1 MDHGVMYL
9 EDPVPP
15 VTRDPSL
22 PGHATPLTVVTI
34 VSFSLATVFMAIRLY
49 ARQFLVG
56 RLSFDD
62 YVMGLA
68 YACDAV
74 MVGFTLNMLKYGMGK
89 HIWNVPLT
97 DLFPHFNLNN
107 MLAAVFW
114 CAATGFAKGS
124 ILLFYLR
131 IFPAK
136 SAHIAVWAAF
146 AFTIAYSF
154 ASALV
159 NIFACDPVKGSW
171 DFEAAATAKCINRE
185 AFYFAQAGLGIAT
198 DVITVVIPLPWLKT
212 LKLPTRQKFY
222 VGIMLTMGAF
232 VCIVSGIRLQSLKV
246 LLSDRDLTRNT
257 VLALMWCVL
266 ELNLSVIGGCIPTI
280 KPLLK
285 EFFPRLLGTSLGR
298 SRTGDDIYLQ
308 SSRKTGR
315 NADNGPSGVRSF
327 HAGTHSATGRQSDTG
342 SEEFI
347 ISKAYGSSTNDGV
360 EEGKITRSYGIEVET
375 TFVKD
380 NNRHS

>member
-1 MDHGVMYL
+1 MSVDHGVMYL
-9 EDPVPP
+9 SDPPFGVA
-15 VTRDPSL
+15 RDPSL
-22 PGHATPLTVVTI
+22 PGQAAPLTIVTI
-34 VSFSLATVFMAIRLY
+34 VAFSLATVFMGIRVY
-49 ARQFLVG
+49 SRQCIVG
-56 RLSFDD
+56 KLSFDD

-74 MVGFTLNMLKYGMGK
+74 MVGFTLNMLRYGMGK

-97 DLFPHFNLNN
+97 DLFPHFNLSN
-107 MLAAVFW
+107 MVAAIFF

-136 SAHIAVWAAF
+136 AAHVAVWTAF

-154 ASALV
+154 TSVLV
-159 NIFACDPVKGSW
+159 NIFACDPIKASW
-171 DFEAAATAKCINRE
+171 DFEAAKTAKCINRPV
-185 AFYFAQAGLGIAT
+185 FYFAQAGLGIAT
-198 DVITVVIPLPWLKT
+198 DVITVLIPLPWLKS

-222 VGIMLTMGAF
+222 VAIMLTMGAF
-232 VCIVSGIRLQSLKV
+232 VCVISGIRLQSLKV
-246 LLSDRDLTRNT
+246 LLNDPDLTRNT

-285 EFFPRLLGTSLGR
+285 EFFPRLLGTSR
-298 SRTGDDIYLQ
+298 SRSTTGGDIYLH

-315 NADNGPSGVRSF
+315 TTDNGHSAVRPF
-327 HAGTHSATGRQSDTG
+327 HAGLHSATGDTG

-347 ISKAYGSSTNDGV
+347 ISKAYGSSMNGGV
-360 EEGKITRSYGIEVET
+360 VEGKITRQYDIEVE
-375 TFVKD
+375 VIKD
-380 NNRHS
+380 NNRH